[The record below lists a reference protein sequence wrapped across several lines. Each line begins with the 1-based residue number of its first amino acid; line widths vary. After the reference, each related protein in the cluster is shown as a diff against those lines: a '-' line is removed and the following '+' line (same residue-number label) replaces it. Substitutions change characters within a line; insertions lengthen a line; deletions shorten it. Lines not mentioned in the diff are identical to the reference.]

1 MSNAGDKGA
10 YFVYTG
16 QAREDIPQD
25 VICVRVYPSI
35 RRIEDYA
42 FHKCSLL
49 TIVDLGEGLEEIGK
63 RAFGGCTS
71 LREIVIPPVI
81 RRIEDLAFLYC
92 SGLRIVIPGKGLEE
106 IGWRAFMQCTLLREI
121 VIPPDISV
129 IHEEAFY
136 GCLQLTN
143 ARFCDEIEELV
154 SGELM
159 RD

>member
-63 RAFGGCTS
+63 RAFWG
-71 LREIVIPPVI
+71 
-81 RRIEDLAFLYC
+81 
-92 SGLRIVIPGKGLEE
+92 
-106 IGWRAFMQCTLLREI
+106 CTLLREI

-129 IHEEAFY
+129 IHEEAVY